1 MRAEPFHATMA
12 ESEGLAEA
20 VEELLETPGGQIL
33 VAMRGYLRQRLYLL
47 FGLLIIGFSATF
59 PVTKRFIAW
68 LIDPERLPDGVE
80 IIVTTPVEF
89 ILLQVRLAAS
99 IGMIF
104 VLFFIVAEGSWKA
117 RKNQAIRQRLSEL
130 EIRPPRPSS
139 TLVFTIASILVLAG
153 SGIYYAWNWL
163 IPMLLEY
170 LTNDAQN
177 AGLSSQWRLTGYA
190 SFVANLTLASAVGFQ
205 APVVT
210 LIILRCE
217 IMSRQ
222 DLTSYRRHVWFGSFL
237 VGALLSPPDPLS
249 LFLVAMPIIL
259 LFECALLFDKLT
271 RSERSRP

>member
-1 MRAEPFHATMA
+1 MRAEPFHTTMA

-33 VAMRGYLRQRLYLL
+33 VAMREYLRQRLYLL
-47 FGLLIIGFSATF
+47 FGLLIVGFSATF

-68 LIDPERLPDGVE
+68 LINPERLPDDVE

-99 IGMIF
+99 MGMVL

-117 RKNQAIRQRLSEL
+117 RKNQAIRQRISEL
-130 EIRPPRPSS
+130 EIRPPHPSR
-139 TLVFTIASILVLAG
+139 TLIFTLTSILLLATG
-153 SGIYYAWNWL
+153 GVYYAWNWL

-190 SFVANLTLASAVGFQ
+190 SFVANLALASAVGFQ

-259 LFECALLFDKLT
+259 LFECALLFDKVT
-271 RSERSRP
+271 RSERSRA